1 MAFPLRSGKR
11 GQDTGSYD
19 LARRMSMC
27 LPKASRKAARKAGWR
42 WTMRKRLL
50 WPVGMSGLRSRG
62 SRRSM
67 ATSVTA
73 PPVSET
79 RMPGPKG
86 EDTGRTFMASPSLR
100 PAKYWRQM
108 AKAMSGALRKAVW
121 IRKRAAFPGRSR
133 KGRGAFPASGTVKA
147 GRRAMVLLPYR
158 SRASAVSK
166 RSSSRRAI
174 SSGWSLLTW
183 RRKPATA
190 RTVRS
195 MVPEETPFPSSV
207 PLAFASKQSSS
218 SSFVRERMW
227 ARPGSGLG
235 HLRSRARFR
244 IPVMSRSLVPP
255 EAEGSFDV
263 RGEARR
269 S

>member
-1 MAFPLRSGKR
+1 MP
-11 GQDTGSYD
+11 
-19 LARRMSMC
+19 ARADSIW
-27 LPKASRKAARKAGWR
+27 A
-42 WTMRKRLL
+42 
-50 WPVGMSGLRSRG
+50 
-62 SRRSM
+62 
-67 ATSVTA
+67 
-73 PPVSET
+73 
-79 RMPGPKG
+79 
-86 EDTGRTFMASPSLR
+86 
-100 PAKYWRQM
+100 
-108 AKAMSGALRKAVW
+108 
-121 IRKRAAFPGRSR
+121 
-133 KGRGAFPASGTVKA
+133 VKA
-147 GRRAMVLLPYR
+147 QQP
-158 SRASAVSK
+158 S
-166 RSSSRRAI
+166 I